1 MYIRAQNIAETYNK
15 ILNEFFTQYK
25 QIAFK
30 LFIYI
35 VYYIFFSIIS
45 LIMKPVSNIF

>member
-1 MYIRAQNIAETYNK
+1 MNIKAQNIAEKYNK

-35 VYYIFFSIIS
+35 VYYI
-45 LIMKPVSNIF
+45 LVGLN